1 MSNVIKLDAWKKDN
15 QDKVEEIQNRPIGE
29 YIDKHKKK
37 HLKEIIEADRRRAN
51 QKIVDRLKR

>member
-15 QDKVEEIQNRPIGE
+15 QDKVEEISSRPLSE
-29 YIDKHKKK
+29 YINKHKKQY
-37 HLKEIIEADRRRAN
+37 LKEIMEADRRRAN